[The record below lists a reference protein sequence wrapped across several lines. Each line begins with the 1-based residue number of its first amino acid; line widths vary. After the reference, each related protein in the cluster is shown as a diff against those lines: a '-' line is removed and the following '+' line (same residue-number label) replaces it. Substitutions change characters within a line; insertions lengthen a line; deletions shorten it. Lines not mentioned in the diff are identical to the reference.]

1 MPVILIVLAW
11 LAVSFA
17 PPRPVNLRLHLHASG
32 ASSHDVERV
41 SAAYRRG
48 FYSNSSVTPPAE
60 TLHAGLPTSLPL
72 DSATRARIGMTV
84 VVDGSVRV
92 TDNHAEVCLQL
103 LNILAQPIT
112 ATDTVRVDRDA
123 LDSALAVT
131 AHNHAQLL
139 TDRFARRGPS
149 SVRCS

>member
-60 TLHAGLPTSLPL
+60 TLHTSLPL

-131 AHNHAQLL
+131 GHNHAQLL